1 MLGKFSFVLRNGLI
15 DYFYSPFNNGVIT
28 NVIRRFA
35 RPTGTSRARILSHTP
50 RCVRRNLRSSKQTF
64 YEYSV
69 SVLMAS
75 CILIRAADTSGD
87 GLNVRQI
94 NRRCAISELTVWS
107 RDGCVCFWNCGPHDE
122 RTTVSVDNK

>member
-87 GLNVRQI
+87 GFKRASNKSSLRNFRTYGLVP
-94 NRRCAISELTVWS
+94 RRLCVFLELWTA
-107 RDGCVCFWNCGPHDE
+107 RRTNDGFG
-122 RTTVSVDNK
+122 R